1 LPGLSQLTGLAA
13 VPLTLALETSAD
25 VCAAAIV
32 RDGACLAAH
41 RVEMT
46 RGHAEALVPIVQDL
60 AAAAEIV
67 LTDIDL
73 VGVTKGP
80 GSFTGLRT
88 GIAAAR
94 GFALA
99 AGAAAV
105 GVSSLE
111 VVARGVVRTHR
122 PTAALLCVLETR
134 REDFFA
140 QLFDVAGEA
149 QAPPAVLDRAE
160 VLALIADTSPFI
172 AGNAV
177 ERLLAGNDP
186 IPRAFRR
193 IPGDGCPDPVDI
205 AELAEAIQN
214 KVGLV
219 SDTLTPLYLRAPEA
233 KLPAN
238 GGRLKK

>member
-1 LPGLSQLTGLAA
+1 

-32 RDGACLAAH
+32 RDGVCLAAH
-41 RVEMT
+41 REEMT
-46 RGHAEALVPIVQDL
+46 RGHAEALVPIVQAL
-60 AAAAEIV
+60 ATAAEIV

-99 AGAAAV
+99 AGTAAV

-111 VVARGVVRTHR
+111 AVVRGAVRIHQ
-122 PTAALLCVLETR
+122 PTAPVLCVLETR

-140 QLFDVAGEA
+140 QPFNVAGEA
-149 QAPPAVLDRAE
+149 QAPPAVLDKAE
-160 VLALIADTSPFI
+160 VLALIAELSPCI
-172 AGNAV
+172 VGNALD
-177 ERLLAGNDP
+177 RLLAGDNP
-186 IPRAFRR
+186 ISGTIRR

-205 AELAEAIQN
+205 ADLAEAIQN

-219 SDTLTPLYLRAPEA
+219 SDTLSPLYLRAPEA

>member
-1 LPGLSQLTGLAA
+1 
-13 VPLTLALETSAD
+13 
-25 VCAAAIV
+25 
-32 RDGACLAAH
+32 
-41 RVEMT
+41 MT
-46 RGHAEALVPIVQDL
+46 RGHAEALVPIVQEL
-60 AAAAEIV
+60 ATAAEIV

-111 VVARGVVRTHR
+111 AVARGAVRTHHLAG
-122 PTAALLCVLETR
+122 PLLCVLETR
-134 REDFFA
+134 REDFFV
-140 QLFDVAGEA
+140 QLFDDAGEA
-149 QAPPAVLDRAE
+149 QAPPAVVDRAE
-160 VLALIADTSPFI
+160 VLALVADVNPFI

-177 ERLLAGNDP
+177 DRLLAGNDGNQG
-186 IPRAFRR
+186 ALRR
-193 IPGDGCPDPVDI
+193 LPGDGCPDPVDI

-214 KVGLV
+214 KEGLV
-219 SDTLTPLYLRAPEA
+219 LDTLSPLYLRAPEA